1 MAIEVK
7 LTGDTSSELHSGTG
21 DWYDFLPSGVL
32 ALHFGDGIQAPQY
45 YSPHAWEYV
54 SSDQPPGEPVGEARI
69 Y

>member
-1 MAIEVK
+1 MSIEVK
-7 LTGDTSSELHSGTG
+7 LTEDSSSQLLSDEG

-32 ALHFGDGIQAPQY
+32 ALHFGNGIQAPQY

-54 SSDQPPGEPVGEARI
+54 SSEQPPGQPGSPQV